1 MVRALISIAQSS
13 PLVRRAIAHTLA
25 ERNPSTSVLR
35 SVGMRFVDEVQDPD
49 DGPVWRW
56 ELESGD

>member
-1 MVRALISIAQSS
+1 
-13 PLVRRAIAHTLA
+13 VRRAIAHTLP
-25 ERNPSTSVLR
+25 ERNPSTSVVR